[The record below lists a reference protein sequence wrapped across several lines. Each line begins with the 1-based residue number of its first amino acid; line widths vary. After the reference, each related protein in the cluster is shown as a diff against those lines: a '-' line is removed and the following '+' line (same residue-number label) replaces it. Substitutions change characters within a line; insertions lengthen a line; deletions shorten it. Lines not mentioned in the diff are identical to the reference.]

1 MWPGA
6 FPKTPASQR
15 LTPLGSLPRTL
26 DQKKLI
32 SKVIPW
38 GGPLSLSAWDCRI
51 SWDLRL
57 SGLNLG
63 KSQANLD
70 KLVTLLPQ
78 YLGDEQSLGLS
89 RTTNFFFF
97 IFSYCLLGSAT
108 VQARSFFTCFVS
120 FNPHRQMGSAR
131 WLVPFDR

>member
-51 SWDLRL
+51 SWDSRL
-57 SGLNLG
+57 SGLNSG

-78 YLGDEQSLGLS
+78 YFGDEQSLGLS
-89 RTTNFFFF
+89 RTTNFFF
-97 IFSYCLLGSAT
+97 SYLATIYWALPLFRQDHSLLASSPLTLTGKWG
-108 VQARSFFTCFVS
+108 R
-120 FNPHRQMGSAR
+120 HDG
-131 WLVPFDR
+131 